1 MYDFLLYFVIYYD
14 IIHIKYDKNKGEN
27 VMPKTI
33 MLDDKTYAVL
43 KKKAKAEDRSIS
55 KMAKILIT
63 AALDSEERAATFNT
77 SPYSPVDW
85 GSESDPDVERKP
97 VRRAETKDLTLEE
110 MQQMQQ
116 RMKNKSYYSQ
126 AMSDEE

>member
-1 MYDFLLYFVIYYD
+1 MYDILRYFMIFCD

-55 KMAKILIT
+55 KMAKILISK
-63 AALDSEERAATFNT
+63 ALDSEERAATLDT
-77 SPYSPVDW
+77 SPYAPIDW
-85 GSESDPDVERKP
+85 GSESEPDVERKP
-97 VRRAETKDLTLEE
+97 VKSAWERDLTVEE
-110 MQQMQQ
+110 LRQMQQ
-116 RMKNKSYYSQ
+116 RMKNNDPNR
-126 AMSDEE
+126 AMSEEE

>member
-63 AALDSEERAATFNT
+63 AALDSEERAATSNM
-77 SPYSPVDW
+77 SPYSPIDW
-85 GSESDPDVERKP
+85 DSESDPDVERKP
-97 VRRAETKDLTLEE
+97 VRRSETKDLTLDE
-110 MQQMQQ
+110 MKQMSQAI
-116 RMKNKSYYSQ
+116 RNKGYYSQ
-126 AMSDEE
+126 ATSDEE

>member
-1 MYDFLLYFVIYYD
+1 
-14 IIHIKYDKNKGEN
+14 
-27 VMPKTI
+27 MPKTI

-77 SPYSPVDW
+77 SPYSPIDW
-85 GSESDPDVERKP
+85 DSESDPDVERKP
-97 VRRAETKDLTLEE
+97 VRRTETKDLTLDE
-110 MQQMQQ
+110 MRQMQQ
-116 RMKNKSYYSQ
+116 RMKNKDSNW
-126 AMSDEE
+126 AMSEEEQVTIYMGGG